1 MGGGYNTLTVF
12 YFIYSSIFTKNF
24 SKLEIYRYFR
34 NLVYKDIDD
43 FYNEFFNL
51 LVEDEVI
58 GNNIKNIIYTF
69 NPKEYLKGYDFY
81 TDNDKLFRYLR
92 DNIIVDKYDYFM
104 NKIMTK
110 YNFNIEDCKSKIWIS
125 KEEVKDLYNN
135 GNIIG
140 LHSHTHPM
148 NITAL
153 NKEEQYK
160 DYFTNKS
167 ILENI
172 INDRIIC
179 MSHPCGIYS
188 NDTLEVLK
196 DLGIKIGFR
205 SNMTLKGNSNYE
217 FLREDHIN
225 IFNELRR

>member
-1 MGGGYNTLTVF
+1 
-12 YFIYSSIFTKNF
+12 
-24 SKLEIYRYFR
+24 
-34 NLVYKDIDD
+34 
-43 FYNEFFNL
+43 
-51 LVEDEVI
+51 
-58 GNNIKNIIYTF
+58 
-69 NPKEYLKGYDFY
+69 
-81 TDNDKLFRYLR
+81 
-92 DNIIVDKYDYFM
+92 M

-110 YNFNIEDCKSKIWIS
+110 YNFNIEDCKNKIWIS

-148 NITAL
+148 NITTL
-153 NKEEQYK
+153 NKEKQYE

-172 INDRIIC
+172 INDKIIC
-179 MSHPCGIYS
+179 MSHPCGIYN